1 MTVQTP
7 RTESPRGP
15 LRRRLTIG
23 SGLAALFILLAG
35 VLFAWQMISLRIAIR
50 DLDEQNER
58 LALTLETAQQATA
71 LVVVI
76 QDKMAEPESASSI
89 DEASASIQALA
100 TVEESLRNQQR
111 QFPEG
116 DMVRT
121 HIEEAAESLQMMI
134 AVADETVRYVEEA
147 NWSEAEDRAGLLLAR
162 HGEAERRLQQL
173 VATTREG
180 QRRTQARANST
191 MVWMIWGVGVLLILA
206 LAVSAAVV
214 LVTIRT
220 IALGM
225 EQLSRSAQR
234 LAEGNFGERIRTT
247 RQDEL
252 GLLADS
258 FNTMAR
264 ELQNLYTRLER
275 EVAERTSALAR
286 RSSQLEAAAL
296 VARSA
301 AGIQDVERLMEE
313 TVHLISDHF
322 GFYHAGLFL
331 LDDAREYAVLR
342 AASSQGGQRMLARG
356 HRLKIGEVG
365 IVGHVAGGG
374 EPRIALDVGA
384 DAVFFNN
391 PDLPNTHSEMGLPLQ
406 ARGHV
411 IGVLDVQSEQHSA
424 FSDADVAVLQTMADQ
439 VAIAIENAR
448 LLEER
453 QQTLLELQAAYGQQ
467 VRDTWQ
473 ERTAQQSTAYRYSNI
488 RGVELMSPSA
498 AMKMKTLPLN
508 RRPTIVEK
516 RDNRLLIA
524 PIHLRGQFLG
534 SIVFRQDP
542 EDPAW
547 SSEEVT
553 LVEEICTQIGLALE
567 NARLLEETQERAE
580 QERIIAN
587 ITAQVRA
594 SMDPETILQTAV
606 RELGAALGSDRAFVR
621 LGVDGQS
628 NGERE

>member
-1 MTVQTP
+1 MTVQTS

-15 LRRRLTIG
+15 LRRRLIIG

-35 VLFAWQMISLRIAIR
+35 VLFAWQLISLRIAIR

-58 LALTLETAQQATA
+58 LALTLETVQQATD

-76 QDKMAEPESASSI
+76 QDRMAEPDSAASI
-89 DEASASIQALA
+89 DEAGASIRALV
-100 TVEESLRNQQR
+100 TMEENLRNQQL
-111 QFPEG
+111 QLPEG

-121 HIEEAAESLQMMI
+121 RIEGATESLQMMI
-134 AVADETVRYVEEA
+134 SVAEETLHYVEDA
-147 NWSEAEDRAGLLLAR
+147 NRSEAEDRAGLLLVR
-162 HGEAERRLQQL
+162 HGEAEQQLQQL
-173 VATTREG
+173 VAITREN
-180 QRRTQARANST
+180 QRGARARADSV
-191 MVWMIWGVGVLLILA
+191 MVRMIWGISALLILA

-214 LVTIRT
+214 LATVRT

-225 EQLSRSAQR
+225 EQLSHSAQR
-234 LAEGNFGERIRTT
+234 LAEGHFGERIRTT

-264 ELQNLYTRLER
+264 ELQNLYSRLER

-342 AASSQGGQRMLARG
+342 AASSQGGRRMLARR
-356 HRLKIGEVG
+356 HKLKIGEVG
-365 IVGHVAGGG
+365 IVGHVAGSG

-384 DAVFFNN
+384 DAVFFDN

-406 ARGHV
+406 VRGHV
-411 IGVLDVQSEQHSA
+411 IGVLDVQSEQRGA
-424 FSDADVAVLQTMADQ
+424 FSDEDVAILQTMADQ

-467 VRDTWQ
+467 VRDTWR
-473 ERTAQQSTAYRYSNI
+473 ERTTQQPTAYRYSGI
-488 RGVELMSPSA
+488 RGVELLSPSA
-498 AMKMKTLPLN
+498 SMEMDTLPLN
-508 RRPTIVEK
+508 RRPMILEEGG
-516 RDNRLLIA
+516 DRLLIA

-567 NARLLEETQERAE
+567 NARLMEETQERAE

-621 LGVDGQS
+621 LGVDGQN